1 MSSKNTKSKTGTYY
15 RPKKNFDKSV
25 REIVQKEL
33 ADEIE
38 EKHAITEYVNTS
50 IKKNIP
56 SGVVLNGQG
65 NFFKILPEIEQSA
78 TGEAGRAYN
87 TRIGNEIILKSIDLT
102 GALNYAASNASQT
115 NYEDAKIAVRVMILR
130 AKEVSDVELLFDN
143 MPTDTLITFGNQSA
157 ASANGPTSFGGFELD
172 AFRQINRDTFSVR
185 YDKVVYL
192 DAPVLLPG
200 TTAPDLGVIP
210 SRSKIFKHTM
220 TFGKSGL
227 KLKYSAQA
235 DLNANNFPYFMVVGY
250 SSMSSGS
257 QPSDNLARMT
267 LSCVGHYTDA

>member
-1 MSSKNTKSKTGTYY
+1 MSSKNTKSKTGTYN

-38 EKHAITEYVNTS
+38 QKHAITEYFSTN

-65 NFFKILPEIEQSA
+65 NFFKILPEIEQSS

-87 TRIGNEIILKSIDLT
+87 TRIGNEISLKSIDIT
-102 GALNYAASNASQT
+102 GALNYANSNASQT
-115 NYEDAKIAVRVMILR
+115 QYENAKIAVRVMILR

-143 MPTDTLITFGNQSA
+143 MPTDTLITFGAQSA
-157 ASANGPTSFGGFELD
+157 TGANGPTSFGGYELD

-185 YDKVVYL
+185 YDKVFYL
-192 DAPVLLPG
+192 DAPVLIPG
-200 TTAPDLGVIP
+200 TTAPDLAVIP
-210 SRSKIFKHTM
+210 SRSRLFKHTM
-220 TFGKSGL
+220 TFGKNGL
-227 KLKYSAQA
+227 KLKYSAQT

-250 SSMSSGS
+250 SSMSSGT